1 MKTGGV
7 LALLGRNDQVV
18 EILPLHLFT
27 RVAERLFK
35 RAVDRGDAEPVSLV
49 VPMDDGH
56 RKALQQILQP
66 VPLVLSLPFGLSNR
80 GNIPTDKKAMEPRCK
95 WTSRPLVKP
104 YHRAPG
110 ILACGAA
117 LNRRRGCLHV
127 PSPTLFYTGTSRHD

>member
-66 VPLVLSLPFGLSNR
+66 ARSF
-80 GNIPTDKKAMEPRCK
+80 
-95 WTSRPLVKP
+95 
-104 YHRAPG
+104 
-110 ILACGAA
+110 
-117 LNRRRGCLHV
+117 
-127 PSPTLFYTGTSRHD
+127 